1 VYGRVY
7 RDCCCPLWPNG
18 PGIEGE
24 DTFPPVLAILV
35 SFVNLTLF
43 ATMLGSIQSRNPGK
57 Q

>member
-1 VYGRVY
+1 MYG
-7 RDCCCPLWPNG
+7 DCCCPLWPNG

-43 ATMLGSIQSRNPGK
+43 ATMLGSIQSRSPGK